1 MAITVR
7 INRGMGELTVQEKLL
22 KIIQEEDKK
31 NPLTDEE
38 CAKLLFINRS
48 EVTQLRQAL
57 GIPDSRER
65 RKPLLIK
72 EIREIKN
79 EEPLISE
86 RNLTVEVNKRGFD
99 LSRYSVA
106 KILKELQDA
115 EGEESADDSPPSEL
129 DNNQFA
135 QRQNDVII
143 DPFTTM
149 IGWNKSLHVKVEQA
163 KAALLYPPNGL
174 HTLIIGATG
183 VGKSVMAECMYKF
196 ALQAKKLEDKQF
208 PFIIF
213 NCADYAENPQ
223 LLLAQLFGYKKGAFT
238 GAESDRVGLVAQAN
252 GGILFL
258 DEVHRL
264 PPDGQEILFQ
274 LIDKGKY
281 RRLGETDI
289 VNDAQVM
296 IIAATTE
303 DIEKSLLGTFRR
315 RIPMIIELPP
325 LNIRP
330 VEERLDIIKVFFQNE
345 AERINKKIIV
355 GYNALRTLLI
365 YDCVGNIG
373 QLRSDIQV
381 ACARGFL
388 GYVAKGN
395 QEDSIIV
402 DFEALPIHATKDL
415 IKRQWN
421 RVEVEKIIPDELT
434 FTPGLS
440 VPEQELKESLYNL
453 PNDIYKNIEEQYQK
467 LQKHGLSDEVINRI
481 IGDDLET
488 KVRKIIKQVK
498 KNKHRYV
505 NQDLKTIVLPE
516 VAELGKQMVKK
527 AQSFLGEIDDTL
539 FYCLATHL
547 NATVE
552 RIKSGKKIINPRL
565 ENVKKNYSKEFKI
578 AQEMAS
584 LANLYLGF
592 DLPEDEIGFI
602 AMYLKSLASK
612 NVNSHN
618 TIGIVVIT
626 HGHVAEGM
634 ASVANRLMG
643 VNHVQAVEM
652 SLDEKP
658 QVALNIALDTVQKF
672 DRGKGVLLLVDMGSL
687 ASFGDYIA
695 KKTGITIRTVTRVDT
710 LMVIDAV
717 RKVLLPEADI
727 NEVATSLIKGKP
739 ISNYPYEDRASLNA
753 ETPAIISIC
762 LTGEGTAKQIDH
774 LIKNE
779 VHKINKNIKIVTL
792 GVLDDRDILEQINK
806 LRRNLNIL
814 AIIGTVNP
822 EHPEIPF
829 ISSADVIRG
838 MGQYRLINI
847 VKSQCQQNNACIL
860 NAGSNTN
867 PVLDLDN
874 ILVGKEI
881 KNKDEIIN
889 KLADILV
896 KKGCVYPNFVNGV
909 FEREQ
914 LGSTAIGNSL
924 AIPHGYGGD
933 IISPAIAIMT
943 LKKPVEW
950 YEGNKVSLV
959 FLLALNENSKDEF
972 KRIHKII
979 KDESIA
985 EKIKA
990 AQSPEEIVT
999 LLNNIKED

>member
-1 MAITVR
+1 M
-7 INRGMGELTVQEKLL
+7 QEKLL

-72 EIREIKN
+72 VIRKIKS
-79 EEPLISE
+79 EDPLISE
-86 RNLTVEVNKRGFD
+86 RNLTAEINKRGFK

-106 KILKELQDA
+106 KILKELNLEDGEKGQQNSSPELHHKPTSEEKADA
-115 EGEESADDSPPSEL
+115 NS
-129 DNNQFA
+129 
-135 QRQNDVII
+135 
-143 DPFTTM
+143 DPFAM
-149 IGWNKSLHVKVEQA
+149 LIGWNKSLHVKVEQA
-163 KAALLYPPNGL
+163 KAAVLYPPNGL
-174 HTLIIGATG
+174 HALIIGATG
-183 VGKSVMAECMYKF
+183 VGKSVLAECMYKF
-196 ALQAKKLEDKQF
+196 ALKAKKLQDKQF

-238 GAESDRVGLVAQAN
+238 GADTDRTGLVAQAN

-281 RRLGETDI
+281 RRMGETDTTH
-289 VNDAQVM
+289 DAQVM

-303 DIEKSLLGTFRR
+303 DIETSLLGTFRR

-325 LNIRP
+325 LNKRP
-330 VEERLDIIKVFFQNE
+330 VDERLDIIKVFFQNE

-355 GYNALRTLLI
+355 DYNTLRTLLI

-388 GYVAKGN
+388 NYVAKGG
-395 QEDSIIV
+395 QEEAITV
-402 DFEALPIHATKDL
+402 DFEALPLHTTKNL
-415 IKRQWN
+415 VNMQWN
-421 RVEVEKIIPDELT
+421 RVEVEKIIPDELI

-440 VPEQELKESLYNL
+440 EPEQEIKDSLYNL

-481 IGDDLET
+481 IGDDLEA

-498 KNKHRYV
+498 KNKHKLV
-505 NQDLKTIVLPE
+505 GQDLKTIVLPE
-516 VAELGKQMVKK
+516 VAELVKHMVKK
-527 AQSFLGEIDDTL
+527 ARSYLGEIDDTL

-552 RIKSGKKIINPRL
+552 RIKSGKRIINPRL
-565 ENVKKNYSKEFKI
+565 ESVKKNYSKEYKI
-578 AQEMAS
+578 AKEMAS

-602 AMYLKSLASK
+602 AMYLSTLANK
-612 NVNSHN
+612 NVDPQN

-634 ASVANRLMG
+634 ASVANRLLG

-658 QVALNIALDTVQKF
+658 EVALKKALETVQKV

-727 NEVATSLIKGKP
+727 NEVASSLIRGKP
-739 ISNYPYEDRASLNA
+739 IKNYPYEDRVFFNP

-762 LTGEGTAKQIDH
+762 LTGEGTAQQIDN
-774 LIKNE
+774 LIKDE

-792 GVLDDRDILEQINK
+792 GVLDERDILEQINK

-814 AIIGTVNP
+814 AIIGTINP

-829 ISSADVIRG
+829 ISSADVIKG
-838 MGQYRLINI
+838 MGLSRLLNI
-847 VKSQCQQNNACIL
+847 VKLHYQENNTYI
-860 NAGSNTN
+860 SNMGITTN
-867 PVLDLDN
+867 SVLELDN

-881 KNKDEIIN
+881 NNKVEVIKN
-889 KLADILV
+889 LVDILV
-896 KKGCVYPNFVNGV
+896 DKGCVYPNFINGV
-909 FEREQ
+909 LEREK

-943 LKKPVEW
+943 LKKPIEW

-959 FLLALNENSKDEF
+959 FLLALNENSKHEF

-985 EKIKA
+985 EKFKL
-990 AQSPEEIVT
+990 AQSPEEI
-999 LLNNIKED
+999 LSLYNNIKED